1 MAIWEG
7 FCALEESKCNLCLQE
22 EQDEGDREIHIS
34 QLYLGP
40 GKTLEQIILEEI
52 YKKNIKDKKVTGSQH
67 GFMDHV

>member
-7 FCALEESKCNLCLQE
+7 FCALEESKCNLCLQ

-52 YKKNIKDKKVTGSQH
+52 YKKKY
-67 GFMDHV
+67 